1 MERLFFTSFESP
13 YGRLWVMRNDEGIVR
28 LILPPPS
35 RRKIDPGPSLLA
47 DFRDRNMPGFQMM
60 ESKNQFRDVSRWL
73 KSLFRGNPPAETI
86 PVDLYGTDFQQ
97 RVWEIVYKIPFGT
110 TITYGAI
117 SNRLSRRSSAARAVG
132 AAVGANPV
140 PLIVP
145 CHRVIGE
152 RDKLVGFGGGLRM
165 KQGLLREEG
174 ILLL

>member
-1 MERLFFTSFESP
+1 MERLYFTSFESP
-13 YGRLWVMRNDEGIVR
+13 YGSLWVMRSDNGVVR
-28 LILPPPS
+28 LILPTPS
-35 RRKIDPGPSLLA
+35 RRKIDQGPSLLA
-47 DFRDRNMPGFQMM
+47 EFRDRHLPGFQMM
-60 ESKNQFRDVSRWL
+60 ESKNQFRDVNRWL
-73 KSLFRGNPPAETI
+73 KSLFRGDPPAEVV
-86 PVDLYGTDFQQ
+86 PVDLFGTDFQKA
-97 RVWEIVYKIPFGT
+97 VWEIVHGIPFGT

-117 SNRLSRRSSAARAVG
+117 SKRLRRRSSAARAVG

-152 RDKLVGFGGGLRM
+152 RDKLVGFGGGLKM

>member
-1 MERLFFTSFESP
+1 MERLYFTSFESP
-13 YGRLWVMRNDEGIVR
+13 YGRLWVMRSDQGVVR
-28 LILPPPS
+28 LTLPPLS

-47 DFRDRNMPGFQMM
+47 DFRDRNLPGFQMM

-73 KSLFRGNPPAETI
+73 KSLFRGTPPAEAI
-86 PVDLYGTDFQQ
+86 PVDFFGTDFQK
-97 RVWEIVYKIPFGT
+97 RVWETVYGIPFGT
-110 TITYGAI
+110 TLTYGAI
-117 SNRLSRRSSAARAVG
+117 SSRLKRRSSAARAVG

-152 RDKLVGFGGGLRM
+152 RDKLVGFGGGLKM